1 MAKLLN
7 HYAANSR
14 GRDYVVGDIHGQ
26 FTVLESLLG
35 HIGFDPRRDRLLSV
49 GDLVDRGPE
58 SHRVTTFLNKPWF
71 HAILGNHEVMLL
83 ESAYTVTDLPEARD
97 NAPLWRLNGG
107 DWFFELALQEQQDV
121 YEAINQ
127 LPLAAEIALPDGRR
141 AGVVHANVGRNA
153 TNVRRWSRISEVPD
167 TTFQAHEFDQV
178 SDLVWS
184 RELAYAVIRHVEVG
198 TQVDATIH
206 GIDVVILGHTPQETP
221 VRIDNTRWLDT
232 GAGYSRRLS
241 VAELSPEGRVWS
253 MAITGRS
260 VTESWR
266 VPARK

>member
-7 HYAANSR
+7 HYKANST

-35 HIGFDPRRDRLLSV
+35 HIGFDPRRDRLFSV

-83 ESAYTVTDLPEARD
+83 ESAYTVTALPEAREH
-97 NAPLWRLNGG
+97 APLWRMNGG
-107 DWFFELALQEQQDV
+107 GWFFEQSTREQQAI

-127 LPLAAEIALPDGRR
+127 LPLAAEVALPDGRR
-141 AGVVHANVGRNA
+141 TGVVHANVDRNA
-153 TNVRRWSRISEVPD
+153 TNGRHWSRISETAD
-167 TTFQAHEFDQV
+167 TTFQAGEFDQV

-184 RELAYAVIRHVEVG
+184 RELAYAVVRAVEFG
-198 TQVDATIH
+198 TPVDATIH
-206 GIDVVILGHTPQETP
+206 GVDAVFLGHTPQETP
-221 VRIDNTRWLDT
+221 VRVDNTRWLDT
-232 GAGYSRRLS
+232 GAGYGRRLS

-253 MAITGRS
+253 MAITSRS
-260 VTESWR
+260 VTEGWKAA
-266 VPARK
+266 ARK